1 MKKHSALSLKG
12 KRVTLVLNAQ
22 DLRAGFTG
30 LSRIAGLYLG
40 IDVYK
45 KKDCIVFVSRT
56 RSSCKIITCDE
67 SGSTL
72 ITRKL
77 NKGRFEKFLS
87 NNRPEKPLTISEL
100 TDFLNGDHLTQDKS
114 KIEKI

>member
-1 MKKHSALSLKG
+1 MKKHSALSLEG

-22 DLRAGFTG
+22 DLRAGFPG
-30 LSRIAGLYLG
+30 LSLIADLYLG
-40 IDVYK
+40 IDVRK
-45 KKDCIVFVSRT
+45 KADCIVFVSKT
-56 RSSCKIITCDE
+56 RNSCKIITCDE

-87 NNRPEKPLTISEL
+87 TNKTRPEKPLTVSEL
-100 TDFLNGDHLTQDKS
+100 TDFLNGAPLTGS
-114 KIEKI
+114 K

>member
-1 MKKHSALSLKG
+1 MKKHSALSLEG

-30 LSRIAGLYLG
+30 LSLIANLYLG
-40 IDVYK
+40 IDVCK

-56 RSSCKIITCDE
+56 RSSCKIITCNQ

-87 NNRPEKPLTISEL
+87 DSNARPEKMLTASEL
-100 TDFLNGDHLTQDKS
+100 INFLNGDPINHS
-114 KIEKI
+114 